1 MKNLIDK
8 LTAHIPFRR
17 RLFSG
22 ASWAFGVRMATIT
35 LGLIIAGLLAR
46 ILSPEHMG
54 AYFVIFSLVQVAVI
68 GAQLG
73 LNQAVVRLVAESLA
87 LNDKGRARSTI
98 VSVLL
103 YGTVGGVVVGGVYY
117 FWLGTYL
124 ARDVFASDVIE
135 GVIGV
140 TALWVI
146 ILTLQ
151 RLFAEA
157 FRGLHDIRL
166 ASTFGGFVTSLI
178 SAVIFWFM
186 LSAQY
191 EATLNDVLYYTI
203 IASLISAALASV
215 ILFLKMKP
223 LTGEGKIE
231 QRIIWS
237 GAWSLLLG
245 NIVNVLLMRSD
256 IWLVGS
262 LLGSEDAALYGA
274 AARIITLVVLPAM
287 IVSAV
292 VPPMIAELY
301 TQGRKDEL
309 EKVMRGSAT
318 LSAIPALAILLIFI
332 FGGGPLLGMI
342 YGPYYTDAA
351 LVLAILSL
359 GQLASAWAGPCAQ
372 LLLMSGHDKA
382 LLVINVFAVAFAV
395 AASLLFID
403 IWGMH
408 GIAAAYALAVTLQ
421 NAAMVTYGYKKIGVK
436 TYIGFHVPVR
446 SLLKRRRGGRR
457 GGARPVE
464 D

>member
-1 MKNLIDK
+1 MKSLIDK

-87 LNDKGRARSTI
+87 LNDTGRARSTI
-98 VSVLL
+98 ISVLL
-103 YGTVGGVVVGGVYY
+103 YGTAGGVVVGGVYY
-117 FWLGTYL
+117 FWLGAYL

-140 TALWVI
+140 TALWII

-215 ILFLKMKP
+215 ILFLKIKP
-223 LTGEGKIE
+223 LTGEGKIG

-262 LLGSEDAALYGA
+262 LLTSEDAALYGA

-318 LSAIPALAILLIFI
+318 LSAMPSLVILLIFI
-332 FGGGPLLGMI
+332 FGGAPLLGII

-382 LLVINVFAVAFAV
+382 LLVINVVAVAFAV

-408 GIAAAYALAVTLQ
+408 GIAAAYALAVALQ
-421 NAAMVTYGYKKIGVK
+421 NAAMVAYGYKKIGVK

-446 SLLKRRRGGRR
+446 SLLKRRRGGRK
-457 GGARPVE
+457 GGARTAG